1 MVNQQAITNLGL
13 AEQQLTN
20 LKVDARLIG
29 SDVSLKE
36 LQIYEAEYET
46 QAVRVALT
54 AIRVALDRATETQKT
69 IGKTLEVSLKDITNL
84 ASNLAEE
91 TLKAQNVQL

>member
-46 QAVRVALT
+46 QAVRMALT
-54 AIRVALDRATETQKT
+54 ATRVALDRATEIQKT

>member
-54 AIRVALDRATETQKT
+54 AIRVALNRATETQKT

>member
-1 MVNQQAITNLGL
+1 MNQQAITNLGL

-54 AIRVALDRATETQKT
+54 AIRVALNRATETQKT